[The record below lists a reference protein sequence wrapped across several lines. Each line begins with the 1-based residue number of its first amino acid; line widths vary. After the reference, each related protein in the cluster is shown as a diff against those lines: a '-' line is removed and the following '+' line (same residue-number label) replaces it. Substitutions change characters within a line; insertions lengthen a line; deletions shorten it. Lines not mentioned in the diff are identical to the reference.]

1 MTKLAVNNTLQ
12 TRASRGPA
20 ELYLCRAKTNRK
32 FFVTGLSK
40 NTGARGLSRTDH
52 RPKASYS
59 CSQAFTKIR
68 RQKQPFEDISMAQ
81 TLYVAREPDASG
93 FIDYTA
99 GEHAVWNTL
108 ITRQMNIIQGRACQ
122 EYLDGIEQLG
132 LPLDRIPQL
141 GEINKVLDAATGW
154 QVERVPALIPFQ
166 TFFELLASKR
176 FPVATFIRPEEELDY
191 LQEPDIFHEI
201 FGHCPLLTNPWFAEF
216 THTYGK
222 LGLSASKEQRVY
234 LARLYWMTIEFGL
247 IDTPQ
252 GRKIY
257 GGGILSSPKEA
268 LYSLSSAPVH
278 QPFDPLEAMRTPYRI
293 DILQPLYF
301 VLPNLKRLFDL
312 AHEDIM
318 ALVGQG
324 MQLGLHAPRFPP
336 KTKDHAA

>member
-1 MTKLAVNNTLQ
+1 
-12 TRASRGPA
+12 
-20 ELYLCRAKTNRK
+20 
-32 FFVTGLSK
+32 
-40 NTGARGLSRTDH
+40 
-52 RPKASYS
+52 
-59 CSQAFTKIR
+59 
-68 RQKQPFEDISMAQ
+68 MAQ

-99 GEHAVWNTL
+99 DEHAVWNTL
-108 ITRQMNIIQGRACQ
+108 ITRQMKIVEGRACQ

-141 GEINKVLDAATGW
+141 GEINKVLGATTGW
-154 QVERVPALIPFQ
+154 QVERVTALIPFQ

-176 FPVATFIRPEEELDY
+176 FPVATFIRSAEELDY

-247 IDTPQ
+247 VDTPQ

-268 LYSLSSAPVH
+268 LYSLSAAPEH

-301 VLPNLKRLFDL
+301 VLPDLKHLFDL
-312 AHEDIM
+312 AQQDIM

-324 MQLGLHAPRFPP
+324 MQLGLHAPKFPP
-336 KTKDHAA
+336 KTKSHAA